1 MGEVPEA
8 LRSSVV
14 LFLSYKD
21 IIICHSVETERGA
34 LALSVFRQGIASSA
48 LAGIGVGFFSCLLS
62 SADKQR
68 PRARAECEAFS
79 PFSLRPLSA
88 L

>member
-34 LALSVFRQGIASSA
+34 LALSVFSPRHRKLG
-48 LAGIGVGFFSCLLS
+48 LGGDRRRLL
-62 SADKQR
+62 QL
-68 PRARAECEAFS
+68 PAF
-79 PFSLRPLSA
+79 LSG
-88 L
+88 